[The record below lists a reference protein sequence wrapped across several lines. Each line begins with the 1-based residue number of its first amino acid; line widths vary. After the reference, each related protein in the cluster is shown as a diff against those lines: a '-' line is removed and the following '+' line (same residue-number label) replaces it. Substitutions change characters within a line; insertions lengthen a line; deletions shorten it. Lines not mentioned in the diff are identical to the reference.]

1 MTSVSLCLPLSL
13 LILFLFPLLSLSPSP
28 PLSSHTC
35 ISLLPLITKL
45 NSPLLTPSLSSKD
58 ESLMSFI
65 KGGLRIRQCYSMYK
79 WVTTPTK
86 PHPQLLLKNLPKKL
100 AIIVIII
107 IILFYF
113 LFFKNFIFINTDH
126 ISFRSFHQWVESNV
140 AEGVAL
146 DPEFI
151 AGVQL
156 GIGCFNLVI
165 YYYFF
170 NPKFW
175 FMILVLGIILEL

>member
-1 MTSVSLCLPLSL
+1 
-13 LILFLFPLLSLSPSP
+13 
-28 PLSSHTC
+28 
-35 ISLLPLITKL
+35 
-45 NSPLLTPSLSSKD
+45 
-58 ESLMSFI
+58 
-65 KGGLRIRQCYSMYK
+65 MYK

-86 PHPQLLLKNLPKKL
+86 PHPQLILKNPKKTCYYYYYYYYL
-100 AIIVIII
+100 FFIFYFFIII
-107 IILFYF
+107 NI
-113 LFFKNFIFINTDH
+113 DH

-170 NPKFW
+170 LIPNFDLWFW
-175 FMILVLGIILEL
+175 FWELFLEL